1 MHTDCD
7 TRGNEVFKS
16 ALHDLKDLNS
26 DYTKT
31 RKVIDLLF
39 DEKIIN
45 EVLFEIQDSHVI
57 CTVSSDPKKI
67 EFLKYYQED
76 SAYHQARS
84 NGKNEQEAFYNALSK
99 IGTFINLT

>member
-1 MHTDCD
+1 MNTDCD
-7 TRGNEVFKS
+7 TRGNEVIKS
-16 ALHDLKDLNS
+16 ALDVLKNYNS

-39 DEKIIN
+39 AEKIIE

-67 EFLKYYQED
+67 EFIKYFQHD

-84 NGKNEQEAFYNALSK
+84 NGKTEQEAFLNALSK
-99 IGTFINLT
+99 IATFII